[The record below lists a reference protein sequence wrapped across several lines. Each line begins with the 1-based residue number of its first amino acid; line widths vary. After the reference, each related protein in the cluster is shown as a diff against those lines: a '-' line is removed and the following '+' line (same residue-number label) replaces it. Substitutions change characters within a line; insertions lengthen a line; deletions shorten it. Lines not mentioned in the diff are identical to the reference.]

1 MSDQIQPLVLKHY
14 GISPWEINVITSILD
29 KRFKTEDEEIEN
41 TYEDKFVSHLEISF
55 PYSFNEEFF
64 KWFDFREWDK
74 LKGVFKEMKR
84 RRGNGKAIKIE
95 LNFSGDPHIT
105 FIIQSD
111 QSQWFKMEVEKI
123 DFVVELLPYHL
134 EPDKIPKGVKKVI
147 YNFNQETAR
156 WKLNTV
162 YTNDE
167 VFVNS
172 EKGWKLTT

>member
-1 MSDQIQPLVLKHY
+1 MSNEIQPLLVKHY

-29 KRFKTEDEEIEN
+29 KRFQTKDEEIEN
-41 TYEDKFVSHLEISF
+41 TYENKFVSHLEISF
-55 PYSFNEEFF
+55 PYAFNEEFF
-64 KWFDFREWDK
+64 KWFDFKEWDR

-95 LNFSGDPHIT
+95 LNFSGNPDIV
-105 FIIQSD
+105 FMIQSD

-134 EPDKIPKGVKKVI
+134 EPDKIPKGVKKAV
-147 YNFNQETAR
+147 YNFDQTTAR
-156 WKLNTV
+156 WKLCII
-162 YTNDE
+162 YTDDKM
-167 VFVNS
+167 FVNS

>member
-1 MSDQIQPLVLKHY
+1 MSDQIKPLFLKHY

-29 KRFKTEDEEIEN
+29 KRFRTEDEEIEN
-41 TYEDKFVSHLEISF
+41 TYESKFVSYLDISF

-64 KWFDFREWDK
+64 KWFDFKEWDR

-95 LNFSGDPHIT
+95 LNFSGDPDIT
-105 FIIQSD
+105 FMIQSD

-134 EPDKIPKGVKKVI
+134 EPSKIPKGAKKVV
-147 YNFNQETAR
+147 YNFDQTTAR
-156 WKLNTV
+156 WKLNTA
-162 YTNDE
+162 YTNDKI
-167 VFVNS
+167 FVNS
-172 EKGWKLTT
+172 GDNWKLST

>member
-1 MSDQIQPLVLKHY
+1 MSDQVQPLFLKHY

-29 KRFKTEDEEIEN
+29 KRFQTEDEEIEN

-84 RRGNGKAIKIE
+84 RRGNGRATRIV
-95 LNFSGDPHIT
+95 LNFSGEPDIT

-134 EPDKIPKGVKKVI
+134 EPDKIPKGVKKVA
-147 YNFNQETAR
+147 YSFDQAVAR
-156 WKLNTV
+156 WRLSTA
-162 YTNDE
+162 YTDNKM
-167 VFVNS
+167 FVNS
-172 EKGWKLTT
+172 ENGWKLTT

>member
-1 MSDQIQPLVLKHY
+1 MSDQVQPLFLKHY

-29 KRFKTEDEEIEN
+29 KRFQTEDEEIEN

-84 RRGNGKAIKIE
+84 RRGNGRAIRIV
-95 LNFSGDPHIT
+95 LNFSGEPDIT
-105 FIIQSD
+105 FVIQSD

>member
-1 MSDQIQPLVLKHY
+1 MSDEIQPLFLKHY

-29 KRFKTEDEEIEN
+29 KRFQTEEKEIEN
-41 TYEDKFVSHLEISF
+41 TYENKFVSYLEISF
-55 PYSFNEEFF
+55 PYSFNDEFF
-64 KWFDFREWDK
+64 KWFDFKEWDR

-95 LNFSGDPHIT
+95 LNFSGDPDIM

-134 EPDKIPKGVKKVI
+134 EPNKIPRGVNKVV
-147 YNFNQETAR
+147 YNFDQTTAR
-156 WKLNTV
+156 WRLSTV
-162 YTNDE
+162 YTSENK
-167 VFVNS
+167 FLNS
-172 EKGWKLTT
+172 ENGWKLIT

>member
-29 KRFKTEDEEIEN
+29 KRFKTEEDEIEN
-41 TYEDKFVSHLEISF
+41 TYENKFVSHLEISF

-64 KWFDFREWDK
+64 KWFDFKEWDK

-134 EPDKIPKGVKKVI
+134 EPNKIPKGAKKVV
-147 YNFNQETAR
+147 YNFDQASAR
-156 WKLNTV
+156 WRLSTA
-162 YTNDE
+162 YTDCKM
-167 VFVNS
+167 FINS
-172 EKGWKLTT
+172 ENGWKLTT

>member
-1 MSDQIQPLVLKHY
+1 VSDQIQPLVLKHY

-41 TYEDKFVSHLEISF
+41 TYEDKFVSHVEISF

-95 LNFSGDPHIT
+95 LNFSGEPDIT
-105 FIIQSD
+105 FVIQSD

>member
-1 MSDQIQPLVLKHY
+1 MSDEIQPLFLKHY

-29 KRFKTEDEEIEN
+29 KRFQTEEKEIEN
-41 TYEDKFVSHLEISF
+41 TYENKFVSYLEISF

-64 KWFDFREWDK
+64 KWFDFKEWDR

-95 LNFSGDPHIT
+95 LNFSGDPDIM

-134 EPDKIPKGVKKVI
+134 APDKIPKGVKKVA
-147 YNFNQETAR
+147 YNFDQTAAR
-156 WKLNTV
+156 WRLNTV
-162 YTNDE
+162 YTDE
-167 VFVNS
+167 KIFVNS
-172 EKGWKLTT
+172 ENGWKLTT

>member
-1 MSDQIQPLVLKHY
+1 MSNQIQPLFMKHY

-29 KRFKTEDEEIEN
+29 KRFQTEDEEIEN
-41 TYEDKFVSHLEISF
+41 TYENKFVSSLEISF

-64 KWFDFREWDK
+64 KWFDFKEWDK

-95 LNFSGDPHIT
+95 LNFSGEPDIN

-134 EPDKIPKGVKKVI
+134 EPDKIPKGVKKIV
-147 YNFNQETAR
+147 YNFDQTTAR
-156 WKLNTV
+156 WKLSIV
-162 YTNDE
+162 YTDDKM
-167 VFVNS
+167 FVNS
-172 EKGWKLTT
+172 ENGWKLTI

>member
-1 MSDQIQPLVLKHY
+1 MSNQIKPLIMKHY

-29 KRFKTEDEEIEN
+29 TRFKTEDEEIEN

-64 KWFDFREWDK
+64 KWFDFKEWDR

-84 RRGNGKAIKIE
+84 RRGDGKAIKIE
-95 LNFSGDPHIT
+95 LNFSGEPDIN
-105 FIIQSD
+105 FILQSD

-134 EPDKIPKGVKKVI
+134 DKNKIPENVKSVI
-147 YNFNQETAR
+147 YNFDREAAR
-156 WKLNTV
+156 WKIITV
-162 YTNDE
+162 FTDE
-167 VFVNS
+167 KKFMNS
-172 EKGWKLTT
+172 ENGWKLIT

>member
-1 MSDQIQPLVLKHY
+1 MKHY

-84 RRGNGKAIKIE
+84 RRGNGRAIRIV
-95 LNFSGDPHIT
+95 LNFSGEPDIT
-105 FIIQSD
+105 FVIQSD

-156 WKLNTV
+156 WKINIA